1 MFQSSRH
8 EQKASLQLKL
18 PWDTNTARGFGISMS
33 ITILMILLSSLL
45 VIDPPQPRYISINT
59 IPIELLNFGEGDGT
73 GLSRGNLTKEGK
85 RFKGKKPASQL
96 EDSQIKAKTKP
107 KKNASDNPELAAK
120 IIPVK
125 KLGSDDNSK
134 SVQKGSDRKNIGGA
148 DGDPMGRGIGEI
160 GTGRGAGSGFGDI
173 EWGGGGN
180 RTVLSKHIPKFP
192 KGVKTSA
199 QIKLRF
205 EVLPDGT
212 VSDIIPLQKADPDL
226 EKAAIEALRKW
237 RFNPL
242 SNDVVM
248 IGIIPMTFMLR

>member
-8 EQKASLQLKL
+8 EEKSSLQLKL
-18 PWDTNTARGFGISMS
+18 PWDTNTARGFGISLS
-33 ITILMILLSSLL
+33 IFVLLMVLSSLL
-45 VIDPPQPRYISINT
+45 VIHPPKPRYISINT

-73 GLSRGNLTKEGK
+73 GLSKGNLTKEGK
-85 RFKGKKPASQL
+85 KYKGKKPSSQL
-96 EDSQIKAKTKP
+96 EDSQIKTKTKHQKTAP
-107 KKNASDNPELAAK
+107 DNTELLANLV
-120 IIPVK
+120 PVK
-125 KLGSDDNSK
+125 KLRSDDDSK
-134 SVQKGSDRKNIGGA
+134 SARNGTDRKNIGGK
-148 DGDPMGRGIGEI
+148 DGDPMGRGIGDI

-192 KGVKTSA
+192 RGVKTSA
-199 QIKLRF
+199 QITLRF

-212 VSDIIPLQKADPDL
+212 VSKIIPLQKADPEL

-242 SNDVVM
+242 NNDVVM